1 MQTMTTTQAKD
12 LFLRALTGNNYSE
25 RTIKAYSDDLTQF
38 LSWLQSCRTDWD
50 IPTRFT
56 RIDLVEFMN
65 HQAALKTT
73 GVTRNRKLSSL
84 RKFFSFLK
92 ENDIIAGNPAETVK
106 GPRKEEHEP
115 VVLQKTEYQSLLY
128 AASGN
133 SRDYAIIQVFLQAG
147 LRVSELANLTLSDL
161 DLVNK
166 TLLVQQGKGKKD
178 RTIPL
183 EQQSLA
189 ALKSYLGEREADPEC
204 EHLFVAKNGTSL
216 AIRSVRYIVK
226 KHMQKA
232 GIKKRASVHT
242 LRHTFGTHKVDK
254 GMTIPN
260 LQDLMGH
267 RKMETTYRYVHL
279 AKTNLRQQQEQ
290 TAL

>member
-1 MQTMTTTQAKD
+1 MQTMTTAQAKE
-12 LFLRALTGNNYSE
+12 LFLKALTGNNYSE
-25 RTIKAYSDDLTQF
+25 RTIRAYSDDLTQF
-38 LSWLQSCRTDWD
+38 LTWVQSCRADWD
-50 IPTRFT
+50 VPTRFT
-56 RIDLVEFMN
+56 RIDIVEFMN

-73 GVTRNRKLSSL
+73 GVTRNRKLSAL
-84 RKFFSFLK
+84 RKFFTFLK
-92 ENDIIAGNPAETVK
+92 ENDIIATNPAETIK
-106 GPRKEEHEP
+106 GPRKEEHEA

-128 AASGN
+128 AASSN

-147 LRVSELANLTLSDL
+147 LRVSELANLTLADV
-161 DLVNK
+161 DMNNK
-166 TLLVQQGKGKKD
+166 TLLVRQGKGKKD

-183 EQQSLA
+183 EPQSLG
-189 ALKSYLGEREADPEC
+189 ALKKYLTERDADPEC

-216 AIRSVRYIVK
+216 AVRSVRSIVK

-254 GMTIPN
+254 GMSLPN
-260 LQDLMGH
+260 LKDLLGH
-267 RKMETTYRYVHL
+267 RRMETTYRYVHL